1 MNRFFALIALLFMPH
16 MVFASVGAEHLDLT
30 GSWVGITSVILF
42 FFAYLVVM
50 AEEFTHLR
58 KSKPVMLA
66 AGIIW
71 GLIAWYYQAR
81 DIPDVVE
88 LALRHNLGEYAGLM
102 LFLLVAMTFINAMD
116 ERNVFEALRSWLI
129 RKGYGYRA
137 LFWVTGILAFFIS
150 AVADN
155 LTTALL
161 MVAVILAVGADNKK
175 FVTLSCI
182 SLVVAANAGGAFSPF
197 GDITTLMVW
206 QKNIHTSNGPID
218 FWTFFHLFVPSLVN
232 WLVPAAIMHFWVP
245 DLKPKGGGE
254 MVAMKRG
261 AITIAILFL
270 ITIALAV
277 GYHSFLQLPPVIGM
291 LTGLS
296 LLKFYAYY
304 LKVSKKPAR
313 FPKNGEENIGSPVA
327 FDIYRE
333 VARSEWDTLFFF
345 YGVVMCVGGLGFIGY
360 LGMISH
366 VIYGDWGATNAN
378 IAIGIISAIVDNIP
392 VMFAVLTM
400 EPDMSV
406 GQWLLVTMTA
416 GVGGSLLSIGSAA
429 GVALMG
435 QARGVY
441 TFFGHLKWTPVI
453 ALGYAASITV
463 HMLINHKL
471 F

>member
-1 MNRFFALIALLFMPH
+1 MNRLPALFVLALTPLFAH
-16 MVFASVGAEHLDLT
+16 ASGDGMRLDLT
-30 GSWVGITSVILF
+30 GQWVGIAALLLF
-42 FFAYLVVM
+42 FVAYLAVM

-71 GLIAWYYQAR
+71 GLIAWYYQGH
-81 DIPDVVE
+81 DIPHVVE
-88 LALRHNLGEYAGLM
+88 TALRHNLEEYAELM
-102 LFLLVAMTFINAMD
+102 LFLIVAMTYINAMD

-129 RKGYGYRA
+129 RKGFSYRA
-137 LFWVTGILAFFIS
+137 LFWVTGVLSFFIS

-161 MVAVILAVGADNKK
+161 MGAVVTAVGKDNPK
-175 FVTLSCI
+175 FVVLALI
-182 SLVVAANAGGAFSPF
+182 NVVVAANAGGAFSPF

-206 QKNIHTSNGPID
+206 QKNIMASNGQIG
-218 FWTFFHLFVPSLVN
+218 FWTFFNLFLPSLINWLIPAIVMHLFLPN
-232 WLVPAAIMHFWVP
+232 A
-245 DLKPKGGGE
+245 KPEGGGK
-254 MVAMKRG
+254 MVPMKRG
-261 AITIAILFL
+261 AIPIALLFL
-270 ITIALAV
+270 FTIALAV
-277 GYHSFLQLPPVIGM
+277 SFHSMLSLPPVIGM
-291 LTGLS
+291 LTGMAV
-296 LLKFYAYY
+296 LKFYAFY
-304 LKVSKKPAR
+304 LRKTTSGRAQKEV
-313 FPKNGEENIGSPVA
+313 GEIGSPAA

-360 LGMISH
+360 LSMISE
-366 VIYGDWGATNAN
+366 VMYGSWGATNAN
-378 IAIGIISAIVDNIP
+378 IAVGVISAVVDNIP

-400 EPDMSV
+400 QPDMSV

-441 TFFGHLKWTPVI
+441 TFFAHLKWTPVI
-453 ALGYAASITV
+453 ALGYAGSIAT
-463 HMLINHKL
+463 HLAFNHAL

>member
-1 MNRFFALIALLFMPH
+1 MKRFTLMMSMLFMPLAT
-16 MVFASVGAEHLDLT
+16 FAAESGERLDLT
-30 GSWVGITSVILF
+30 NSWIGISSVLLF
-42 FFAYLVVM
+42 FVAYLVVM

-71 GLIAWYYQAR
+71 ALIAWYYQSH
-81 DIPDVVE
+81 DIPHVVE
-88 LALRHNLGEYAGLM
+88 AALRHNLEEYAELM
-102 LFLLVAMTFINAMD
+102 LFLLVAMTYINAMD

-129 RKGYGYRA
+129 RRGFGYRA
-137 LFWVTGILAFFIS
+137 LFWVTGVLAFFIS

-161 MVAVILAVGADNKK
+161 MVAVITAVGVGNKK
-175 FVTLSCI
+175 FVMIACVN
-182 SLVVAANAGGAFSPF
+182 LVVAANAGGAFSPF

-206 QKNIHTSNGPID
+206 QKNIYASNGHID
-218 FWTFFHLFVPSLVN
+218 FWTFFHLFFPSLAN

-245 DLKPKGGGE
+245 DKMPKGGGE

-261 AITIAILFL
+261 ALVIAILFL
-270 ITIALAV
+270 ITIGLAV
-277 GYHSFLQLPPVIGM
+277 SFHSFLQLPPVIGM

-313 FPKNGEENIGSPVA
+313 FPKNGDENLGSPVA

-360 LGMISH
+360 LANVSH
-366 VIYGDWGATNAN
+366 LMYVDWGATNAN
-378 IAIGIISAIVDNIP
+378 IAVGVISAVVDNIP

-400 EPDMSV
+400 MPDMPV
-406 GQWLLVTMTA
+406 GQWLLVTLTA

-453 ALGYAASITV
+453 ALGYAASIAV
-463 HMLINHKL
+463 HLLINHNQ